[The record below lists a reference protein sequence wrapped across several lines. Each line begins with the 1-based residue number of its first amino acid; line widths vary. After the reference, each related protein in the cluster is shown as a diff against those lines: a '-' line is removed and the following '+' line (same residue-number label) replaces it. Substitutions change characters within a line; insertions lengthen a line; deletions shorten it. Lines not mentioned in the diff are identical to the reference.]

1 VSPAAEVLRARAYL
15 LRVAEPP
22 APALARLI
30 AAVGPVEAAARV
42 REGAVPESVA
52 RETAARRAVDRVD
65 HDLAAAH
72 ACGARLLTP
81 EDQAWPHWA
90 FTPLEI
96 AAYGPSAA
104 DIARDERPAAGEL
117 AARGAHPSTDHP
129 SGSSASATRNASAS
143 ATRDA
148 SASATRDASASAT
161 RDASASATR
170 DASAS
175 ATRDA
180 SASATRKASASGA
193 VCGGQGGGG
202 AVRGEAAGGDALGG
216 GASDGAVD
224 DGSPGGGGSGGG
236 GPDDG
241 GCGAGAG
248 WARRGRT
255 GARVRPTRGD
265 LAPPI
270 ALWVRGPG
278 ALDELCD
285 QAAAIVGA
293 RAATSYGLHVAGELG
308 AGLAAAGFTV
318 VSGAAIGVDGAAHR
332 GALAAGGAG
341 VAVLACGIDRSYPA
355 AHEAL
360 LERIVATGVVV
371 SEYPPGSV
379 PARHRF
385 LVRNR
390 LIAGLAGGT
399 VVVEAGLRSGA
410 QRTAADARSLGRPV
424 MAVPGP
430 VTSGR
435 SAGCHRMI
443 RDGAVLVTR
452 VEEVLEEVG
461 RIGLHLAEPSTTHG
475 SRPTDGLSPLA
486 VLVHDALPARAAQGV
501 AWLATEAGVPPN
513 AVRAALDELVRREL
527 VEQVGGRWQRPQR
540 P

>member
-1 VSPAAEVLRARAYL
+1 MSAAAGSAGAVRRARAYL

-22 APALARLI
+22 ASALARMI
-30 AAVGPVEAAARV
+30 AALGPVEAAARV
-42 REGAVPESVA
+42 RAGAVPESVA
-52 RETAARRAVDRVD
+52 RETAGRRAVDRVD
-65 HDLAAAH
+65 DDLAAAE

-81 EDQAWPHWA
+81 EDPAWPHWA
-90 FTPLEI
+90 FTALEN
-96 AAYGPSAA
+96 AAYGPPAA
-104 DIARDERPAAGEL
+104 DAVGDLAAARDPAVRAACPPDDHSWSPSTSSSGDRAPGERAAGDPR
-117 AARGAHPSTDHP
+117 RGD
-129 SGSSASATRNASAS
+129 
-143 ATRDA
+143 
-148 SASATRDASASAT
+148 
-161 RDASASATR
+161 
-170 DASAS
+170 
-175 ATRDA
+175 
-180 SASATRKASASGA
+180 GA
-193 VCGGQGGGG
+193 LEGG
-202 AVRGEAAGGDALGG
+202 AADAAVFNEAVLGG
-216 GASDGAVD
+216 GASGGSVGGGTLTDGVWADDGAGED
-224 DGSPGGGGSGGG
+224 AGWPRRSRI
-236 GPDDG
+236 
-241 GCGAGAG
+241 GAGA
-248 WARRGRT
+248 
-255 GARVRPTRGD
+255 RPARGD

-270 ALWVRGPG
+270 ALWVRGSG
-278 ALDELCD
+278 ALDELCE

-308 AGLAAAGFTV
+308 AGLAAVGFTV

-332 GALAAGGAG
+332 GALAAGGAS

-360 LERIVATGVVV
+360 LERIVATGLVV

-390 LIAGLAGGT
+390 LIAGLSGGT

-475 SRPTDGLSPLA
+475 SRPTDGLSALA
-486 VLVHDALPARAAQGV
+486 VLVHDALPARAAQAV

-513 AVRAALDELVRREL
+513 AVRSALDELVRREL

-540 P
+540 G

>member
-1 VSPAAEVLRARAYL
+1 MSAGEEVRRARAFL

-22 APALARLI
+22 APALVRLI
-30 AAVGPVEAAARV
+30 AAVGPVEAAERV
-42 REGAVPESVA
+42 RAGAVPESVA
-52 RETAARRAVDRVD
+52 RETAARRTVDRVD
-65 HDLAAAH
+65 DDLAAAH

-81 EDQAWPHWA
+81 EDPAWPHWA
-90 FTPLEI
+90 LAALEI

-104 DIARDERPAAGEL
+104 RLAVHAAGGATADGAPAGGEAGGVSHGTAGVWPPAGPAAGG
-117 AARGAHPSTDHP
+117 RP
-129 SGSSASATRNASAS
+129 
-143 ATRDA
+143 
-148 SASATRDASASAT
+148 
-161 RDASASATR
+161 
-170 DASAS
+170 
-175 ATRDA
+175 
-180 SASATRKASASGA
+180 
-193 VCGGQGGGG
+193 GG
-202 AVRGEAAGGDALGG
+202 AVGIGAPIDQAAGGTPGGDVVGGLPADQTIVGGVSLGAVG
-216 GASDGAVD
+216 AGSPAQMAGVVPGDGASGVAAPDHGTVGGTRGDGAVG
-224 DGSPGGGGSGGG
+224 DGVEE
-236 GPDDG
+236 D
-241 GCGAGAG
+241 GAG
-248 WARRGRT
+248 WPRRGRV
-255 GARVRPTRGD
+255 GAAVRPVRGD

-270 ALWVRGPG
+270 ALWVRGVG

-293 RAATSYGLHVAGELG
+293 RAATGYGLHVAGELG

-332 GALAAGGAG
+332 GALAAAG
-341 VAVLACGIDRSYPA
+341 PSVAVLACGVDRSYPA

-360 LERIVATGVVV
+360 LERIAATGVIV
-371 SEYPPGSV
+371 SEYPPGAV

-410 QRTAADARSLGRPV
+410 QRTAADACALGRPV

-461 RIGLHLAEPSTTHG
+461 PLGLHLAEPPTGGGT
-475 SRPTDGLSPLA
+475 RPTDGLSALA
-486 VLVHDALPARAAQGV
+486 TLVNDALPSRAAQEV

-513 AVRAALDELVRREL
+513 AVRAALDELVQREL
-527 VEQVGGRWQRPQR
+527 VEQVGARWQRPQHR
-540 P
+540 A

>member
-1 VSPAAEVLRARAYL
+1 VLRARAYL

-22 APALARLI
+22 APALARMI
-30 AAVGPVEAAARV
+30 AARGPVEAAARV
-42 REGAVPESVA
+42 RAGAVPESVV
-52 RETAARRAVDRVD
+52 RETAARRVVDRVD
-65 HDLAAAH
+65 DDLAAAE

-81 EDQAWPHWA
+81 EDPAWPHWA
-90 FTPLEI
+90 FTALEN
-96 AAYGPSAA
+96 AADGPSAA
-104 DIARDERPAAGEL
+104 DAADGSADGDCPSVGPGSGGAAGGGPGGGWVDEL
-117 AARGAHPSTDHP
+117 AAWHRRG
-129 SGSSASATRNASAS
+129 RI
-143 ATRDA
+143 
-148 SASATRDASASAT
+148 
-161 RDASASATR
+161 
-170 DASAS
+170 
-175 ATRDA
+175 
-180 SASATRKASASGA
+180 
-193 VCGGQGGGG
+193 
-202 AVRGEAAGGDALGG
+202 
-216 GASDGAVD
+216 
-224 DGSPGGGGSGGG
+224 
-236 GPDDG
+236 
-241 GCGAGAG
+241 GAGA
-248 WARRGRT
+248 
-255 GARVRPTRGD
+255 RPARGD

-270 ALWVRGPG
+270 ALWVRGSG
-278 ALDELCD
+278 ALDGLCD
-285 QAAAIVGA
+285 QSAAIVGA

-332 GALAAGGAG
+332 GALAAGGASF
-341 VAVLACGIDRSYPA
+341 AVLACGIDRSYPA

-360 LERIVATGVVV
+360 LERIVATGLVV

-475 SRPTDGLSPLA
+475 TRPTDGLSALA

-513 AVRAALDELVRREL
+513 AVRSALDELVRREL

-540 P
+540 G

>member
-1 VSPAAEVLRARAYL
+1 VQGGVQGGR
-15 LRVAEPP
+15 
-22 APALARLI
+22 
-30 AAVGPVEAAARV
+30 
-42 REGAVPESVA
+42 
-52 RETAARRAVDRVD
+52 
-65 HDLAAAH
+65 
-72 ACGARLLTP
+72 TP
-81 EDQAWPHWA
+81 E
-90 FTPLEI
+90 E
-96 AAYGPSAA
+96 SA
-104 DIARDERPAAGEL
+104 
-117 AARGAHPSTDHP
+117 
-129 SGSSASATRNASAS
+129 
-143 ATRDA
+143 
-148 SASATRDASASAT
+148 
-161 RDASASATR
+161 
-170 DASAS
+170 
-175 ATRDA
+175 
-180 SASATRKASASGA
+180 
-193 VCGGQGGGG
+193 Q
-202 AVRGEAAGGDALGG
+202 GGDAVGRHVVRGSAPGERGFADGLPSEAALWPRGDRLG
-216 GASDGAVD
+216 AE
-224 DGSPGGGGSGGG
+224 
-236 GPDDG
+236 
-241 GCGAGAG
+241 
-248 WARRGRT
+248 ARP
-255 GARVRPTRGD
+255 ARGD

-293 RAATSYGLHVAGELG
+293 RAATGYGAHVAGEFG

-332 GALAAGGAG
+332 GALAAGGPT

-360 LERIVATGVVV
+360 LDRIAATGVVV

-399 VVVEAGLRSGA
+399 VVVEAGFRSGA
-410 QRTAADARSLGRPV
+410 QRTAADARALGRPV

-430 VTSGR
+430 VTSGQ

-461 RIGLHLAEPSTTHG
+461 RLGLHLAEEPTSAG
-475 SRPTDGLSPLA
+475 SRPTDGLSALA
-486 VLVHDALPARAAQGV
+486 TLVHGALPARAAHGV

-527 VEQVGGRWQRPQR
+527 VEQVGGRWQRPAR
-540 P
+540 A

>member
-1 VSPAAEVLRARAYL
+1 VFNDAVFNDAVFNDAVFNDAVFNDAVLNDAVLNDAVLNSAVFNDAAL
-15 LRVAEPP
+15 
-22 APALARLI
+22 
-30 AAVGPVEAAARV
+30 GD
-42 REGAVPESVA
+42 G
-52 RETAARRAVDRVD
+52 
-65 HDLAAAH
+65 
-72 ACGARLLTP
+72 
-81 EDQAWPHWA
+81 
-90 FTPLEI
+90 
-96 AAYGPSAA
+96 
-104 DIARDERPAAGEL
+104 
-117 AARGAHPSTDHP
+117 
-129 SGSSASATRNASAS
+129 
-143 ATRDA
+143 
-148 SASATRDASASAT
+148 
-161 RDASASATR
+161 
-170 DASAS
+170 
-175 ATRDA
+175 
-180 SASATRKASASGA
+180 ASGGSA
-193 VCGGQGGGG
+193 GGGTP
-202 AVRGEAAGGDALGG
+202 AGG
-216 GASDGAVD
+216 VWTD
-224 DGSPGGGGSGGG
+224 DGSGEDAGWLRRSRV
-236 GPDDG
+236 
-241 GCGAGAG
+241 GAGA
-248 WARRGRT
+248 
-255 GARVRPTRGD
+255 RPARGD

-270 ALWVRGPG
+270 ALWVRGSG
-278 ALDELCD
+278 ALDELCE

-332 GALAAGGAG
+332 GALAAGGAS

-360 LERIVATGVVV
+360 LERIVATGLVV

-461 RIGLHLAEPSTTHG
+461 RIGLHLAEPSAIHG
-475 SRPTDGLSPLA
+475 SRPTDGLSALA
-486 VLVHDALPARAAQGV
+486 VLVHDALPARAAQAVG
-501 AWLATEAGVPPN
+501 WLATEAGVPPN
-513 AVRAALDELVRREL
+513 AVRSALDELVRREL

-540 P
+540 A

>member
-1 VSPAAEVLRARAYL
+1 VSPAAAVLRARAYL

-22 APALARLI
+22 APALLRLI

-42 REGAVPESVA
+42 RAGAVAESVA
-52 RETAARRAVDRVD
+52 RETAARRAVERVD
-65 HDLAAAH
+65 DDLAAAH

-81 EDQAWPHWA
+81 EDPAWPHWA
-90 FTPLEI
+90 FTALEN
-96 AAYGPSAA
+96 AAYGSPHTP
-104 DIARDERPAAGEL
+104 DGGRPGAGDL
-117 AARGAHPSTDHP
+117 PTRGACPPADHP
-129 SGSSASATRNASAS
+129 SRLPAPPTQGAP
-143 ATRDA
+143 
-148 SASATRDASASAT
+148 
-161 RDASASATR
+161 
-170 DASAS
+170 
-175 ATRDA
+175 
-180 SASATRKASASGA
+180 ASGQGA
-193 VCGGQGGGG
+193 TGSGGVAGGQAPGGGVAGGVAYREGAVNGRPPVGGGVAGGGVAGGVVGGVVAGGVVGGGVVGGVAGHVAHRGSAVDGRSSGGSAVDGGRVAGGGG
-202 AVRGEAAGGDALGG
+202 VDEAAGWDRRGWI
-216 GASDGAVD
+216 
-224 DGSPGGGGSGGG
+224 
-236 GPDDG
+236 
-241 GCGAGAG
+241 GAGI
-248 WARRGRT
+248 
-255 GARVRPTRGD
+255 RPARGD

-278 ALDELCD
+278 VLAELCE

-293 RAATSYGLHVAGELG
+293 RAATGYGLHMAGELG
-308 AGLAAAGFTV
+308 AGLATAGFTV

-332 GALAAGGAG
+332 GALAAGGPN

-360 LERIVATGVVV
+360 LDRIAATGMIL

-390 LIAGLAGGT
+390 LIAGLAAGT

-443 RDGAVLVTR
+443 REGAVLVTR

-461 RIGLHLAEPSTTHG
+461 RLGLHLADPPAVPG
-475 SRPTDGLSPLA
+475 ARPTDGLSALA
-486 VLVHDALPARAAQGV
+486 ALVHDALPPRAAQDV
-501 AWLATEAGVPPN
+501 AWLANEAGVPPN

-527 VEQVGGRWQRPQR
+527 VEPVGGRWQRPQR
-540 P
+540 A